1 MPSIE
6 SDRFSLDL
14 ILGNLLDNAVKYR
27 AKDRPL
33 HIEVRARPIADD
45 RVEIEV
51 ADNGRGIAERD
62 RERIF
67 DLFKRAGTQD
77 QPGDGIGLAHVLL
90 VAVRNLG
97 GEIGV
102 TSELGHGTTFRLTMP
117 RTLATIRDYCRLIGK
132 PR

>member
-1 MPSIE
+1 M
-6 SDRFSLDL
+6 
-14 ILGNLLDNAVKYR
+14 
-27 AKDRPL
+27 
-33 HIEVRARPIADD
+33 HIKVRARPMADD

-77 QPGDGIGLAHVLL
+77 QPGDGIGLAHVL

-102 TSELGHGTTFRLTMP
+102 TSELGDGTTFRLTMP
-117 RTLATIRDYCRLIGK
+117 RTLQRHQSLVPA
-132 PR
+132 